1 MKKVGIAVVL
11 ASMIFAGASGAAE
24 PVKLKLSTVVPP
36 KGVAVA
42 KILKPWA
49 EMVNKESQ
57 GTVDIEV
64 YAGGVLGRDIKMYL
78 KQIDSGVFDIGFF
91 YPTYM
96 GKRFSDLEVV
106 YLPFMAETFVEAA
119 LGVQRMFD
127 KGLIRG
133 FEGYEVI
140 GCFGTSPFYFNSIFP
155 AKEPQDLKGHKCR
168 SVSKVQADVVSM
180 LGMTPV
186 SVSVAKVAESLSR
199 RLIEASIESPSSH
212 KMFGGYKVCKHH
224 LIVPFGSFALAVAM
238 NKQKYENLPAKAK
251 AAIDKYKG
259 QWFTKFWADTETPK
273 LDEILDEWKKDP
285 ERTVITPA
293 GADRDTWK
301 AVMQPVIDAWKKES
315 PRNELLL
322 KAYEEELSRIR
333 SGK

>member
-1 MKKVGIAVVL
+1 MKKLGIAVIL
-11 ASMIFAGASGAAE
+11 ASVIFASASGAAE

-36 KGVAVA
+36 KGIAVA
-42 KILKPWA
+42 GILKPWA

-64 YAGGVLGRDIKMYL
+64 YAGGVLGRDINMYL

-96 GKRFSDLEVV
+96 GERFSDLEFV
-106 YLPFMAETFVEAA
+106 YLPFMGETFIEAA

-168 SVSKVQADVVSM
+168 SVSKVQADVVSL

-224 LIVPFGSFALAVAM
+224 LIVPFGSFALALVM
-238 NKQKYENLPAKAK
+238 NKQKYDNLPPKAK

-259 QWFTKFWADTETPK
+259 EWFARFWAEKSTP
-273 LDEILDEWKKDP
+273 LEDGYLEEWKKDP
-285 ERTVITPA
+285 ERTVVTPT

-301 AVMQPVIDAWKKES
+301 AAMQPAIDAWKKEN
-315 PRNELLL
+315 PRNEQLL

-333 SGK
+333 SSR